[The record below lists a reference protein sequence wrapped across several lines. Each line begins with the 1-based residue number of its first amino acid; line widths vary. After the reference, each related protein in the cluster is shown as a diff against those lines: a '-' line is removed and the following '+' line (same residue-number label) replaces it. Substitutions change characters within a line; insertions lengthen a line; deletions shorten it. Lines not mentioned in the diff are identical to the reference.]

1 MKSAGNNALFSYELR
16 GDENLPVLLMLHGFI
31 GSSQKWSNCIQNVQ
45 ADCRCLVIDM
55 PGHGKSIDLPDEA
68 WYTFDMTT
76 QLILNLLKKL
86 HINKYS
92 ILGYSMGGRIALNLV
107 LRNPQ
112 YFNKAVIES
121 ATPGLKSDKERSD
134 RLYADIKCSELL
146 RTENISQFL
155 DTWYNQPLFQT
166 IQKHP
171 NYHYMLERRKQ
182 NDPEELA
189 KALCGLSVGL
199 QTQL

>member
-1 MKSAGNNALFSYELR
+1 MESAGNNALFSYELR
-16 GDENLPVLLMLHGFI
+16 GDENLPVLQILHGFI

-55 PGHGKSIDLPDEA
+55 PGHGKSIDLPDES

-86 HINKYS
+86 HINRYS
-92 ILGYSMGGRIALNLV
+92 ILGYSMGGRIALNRV

-121 ATPGLKSDKERSD
+121 ATPGLKSDKERKIRS
-134 RLYADIKCSELL
+134 IVC
-146 RTENISQFL
+146 
-155 DTWYNQPLFQT
+155 
-166 IQKHP
+166 
-171 NYHYMLERRKQ
+171 
-182 NDPEELA
+182 
-189 KALCGLSVGL
+189 
-199 QTQL
+199 